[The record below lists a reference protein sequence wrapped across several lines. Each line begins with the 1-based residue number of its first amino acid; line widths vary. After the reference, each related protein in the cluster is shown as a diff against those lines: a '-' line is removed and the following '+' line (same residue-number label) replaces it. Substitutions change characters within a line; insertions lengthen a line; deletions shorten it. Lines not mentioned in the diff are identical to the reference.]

1 MLKLFLVEDEIIVRE
16 GIKNNINWQE
26 NGYLFCGEASDGE
39 LAFPMIQKLKPD
51 IVITDIRMPFLDGLQ
66 LSRLIRLEM
75 PWIKII
81 ILSGYG
87 EFEYAKQA
95 IDIGVTKYLLKPMSG
110 MELLNCLK
118 VVGEDIYNE
127 QREKANLEMF
137 KRDMKEYELE
147 ERRRLFHDMVSNEQP
162 LAQILIRGNELNLEL
177 SAMAYNIILLTMK
190 YEPMKHE
197 YGKNEPT
204 KLEPTKHE
212 SAKNESTKLE
222 SAKNGSVKHE
232 SSKYEPPINEHLKHR
247 QKESI
252 LLDNPITKARYEL
265 EELFD
270 GQEDIIMFD
279 FMMEGM
285 ALLIK
290 GGTIEELRHKQLKYI
305 KLIEDIMA
313 SYSLSYFGGI
323 GLPVTRLGELS
334 HSYHE
339 ASRAFA
345 YRYISNASEII
356 DSNILKKDNV
366 SLVNDTFETT
376 DIVQLDKRKV
386 EEFLKSGRKEEI
398 DYFVDEYLKSIRSEA
413 KHSLLFC
420 HYIVMDITYIASGI
434 MNDLGYEY
442 DFVNTTIQNKEEFQQ
457 LLSSFESVK
466 NYIKTILGEVMDFRD
481 EIMAKD
487 EKLLI
492 NKAKTYISANYCN
505 EEISLNQVA
514 ASVYISPNHF
524 SAIFRKKTGE
534 TFIKYLTD
542 LRMNKAKELLR
553 CTDMRTSEVG
563 IAVGYKDPQYF
574 SFLFKKTQKCTPK
587 QYRYDKY

>member
-1 MLKLFLVEDEIIVRE
+1 MLKIFLVEDEIIVRE

-110 MELLNCLK
+110 MELLSCLK
-118 VVGEDIYNE
+118 VVSEDIYNE

-147 ERRRLFHDMVSNEQP
+147 ERRRLFHDMVSNELP
-162 LAQILIRGNELNLEL
+162 LAQILVRGSELNLEL
-177 SAMAYNIILLTMK
+177 SAMAYNIILFTMK
-190 YEPMKHE
+190 Q
-197 YGKNEPT
+197 
-204 KLEPTKHE
+204 E
-212 SAKNESTKLE
+212 SKQNESTKHELVKNETLKYE
-222 SAKNGSVKHE
+222 STKHE
-232 SSKYEPPINEHLKHR
+232 SSKHEPSINEQLKHR
-247 QKESI
+247 QKESASF
-252 LLDNPITKARYEL
+252 DNPITKARYEL
-265 EELFD
+265 EEIFD

-279 FMMEGM
+279 FMIEGM

-290 GGTIEELRHKQLKYI
+290 GGTIEEIRLKQLKYI
-305 KLIEDIMA
+305 KKIKDIMA
-313 SYSLSYFGGI
+313 SYFLSYFGGI

-334 HSYHE
+334 YSYHE

-345 YRYISNASEII
+345 YRYISNTSEII
-356 DSNILKKDNV
+356 DSNLLIRDEL
-366 SLVNDTFETT
+366 SIVNDTFDTT
-376 DIVQLDKRKV
+376 DIAQLDKRKV
-386 EEFLKSGRKEEI
+386 EEFIKSGRKDEI
-398 DYFVDEYLKSIRSEA
+398 DYFVDEYLKSIRSVV

-420 HYIVMDITYIASGI
+420 HYLVMDVTYIASGI

-442 DFVNTTIQNKEEFQQ
+442 DFVNTTIQNKEEFQK
-457 LLSSFESVK
+457 LLSSFDSVK
-466 NYIKTILGEVMDFRD
+466 NYIKTILGEVIDLRD

-492 NKAKTYISANYCN
+492 NKAKAYINANYCK
-505 EEISLNQVA
+505 EEISLNLVA
-514 ASVYISPNHF
+514 ASVFISPNHF

-542 LRMNKAKELLR
+542 LRMSKAKELLK
-553 CTDMRTSEVG
+553 CTDLRSSEVG

-574 SFLFKKTQKCTPK
+574 SFLFKKTQNCTPK